1 MTRRLFKTEGLNP
14 RRITARDLVGLLHPG
29 GWDVLYWIALV
40 IGGVV
45 GAAYVVA
52 RWIIHF
58 ATLDQWWHL
67 AAVAACA
74 LVIAAGAWF
83 RIPLAALFLAVAI
96 GLGSTVLTG
105 GFSALLP

>member
-14 RRITARDLVGLLHPG
+14 SRNTARDLLGLLHPG
-29 GWDVLYWIALV
+29 GWDAFYWIALV
-40 IGGVV
+40 IAGFA

-58 ATLDQWWHL
+58 AALDQWWHL
-67 AAVAACA
+67 VAVAACA
-74 LVIAAGAWF
+74 FVVAFGAWY
-83 RIPLAALFLAVAI
+83 RVPLAALMVAVAI